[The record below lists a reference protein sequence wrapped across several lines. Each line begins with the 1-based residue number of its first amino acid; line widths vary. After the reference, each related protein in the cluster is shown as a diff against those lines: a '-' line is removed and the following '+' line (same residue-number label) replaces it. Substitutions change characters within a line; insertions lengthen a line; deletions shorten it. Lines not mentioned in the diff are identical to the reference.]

1 LQRATLLGLLRV
13 NDLTPYLS
21 ASLPRFFFSLRVKT
35 NGRPGGARAFTPS
48 ARCAQGGQG
57 GRRARQ
63 RRPALRG
70 IVAIGMPVITRRRRE
85 DDGEPATPP
94 NQARPNKTA
103 RGQSQE
109 PFATPAT
116 QPPPALP
123 PPTTASP
130 TAVDQAPTPSAD
142 HDQEIVATSPP
153 AAARPDLTDD
163 TVSDEEFFYQLV
175 GDLDPAE
182 LRGEL
187 QAYPA
192 NAEGADAQPLAQI
205 LPTTRYLMRNSSTNL
220 SGILTP
226 PNSVANSRLTL
237 QTPKEPMHSRSPCPT
252 RPCQPTP
259 PLTSS
264 RSSRRRRASSQRRR
278 ELQ

>member
-1 LQRATLLGLLRV
+1 
-13 NDLTPYLS
+13 
-21 ASLPRFFFSLRVKT
+21 
-35 NGRPGGARAFTPS
+35 
-48 ARCAQGGQG
+48 
-57 GRRARQ
+57 
-63 RRPALRG
+63 
-70 IVAIGMPVITRRRRE
+70 MPVITRRRRG

-192 NAEGADAQPLAQI
+192 NAEGADAQPLALPDAAVPANTPAHFVQI
-205 LPTTRYLMRNSSTNL
+205 LEAAQGQLPEAARAGMIAFFKKVIADAAAQLPPGTKLVQCDISNPKPGSSFPHLVEFNGAL
-220 SGILTP
+220 SAEDEACEWQQYKSRMTIITVKLLDAQGAP
-226 PNSVANSRLTL
+226 PPRSY
-237 QTPKEPMHSRSPCPT
+237 PM
-252 RPCQPTP
+252 
-259 PLTSS
+259 
-264 RSSRRRRASSQRRR
+264 
-278 ELQ
+278 